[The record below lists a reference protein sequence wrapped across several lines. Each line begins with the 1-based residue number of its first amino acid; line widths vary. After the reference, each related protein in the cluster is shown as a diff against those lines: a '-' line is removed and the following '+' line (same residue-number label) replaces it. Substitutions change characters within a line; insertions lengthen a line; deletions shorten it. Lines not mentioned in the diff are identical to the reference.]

1 LAEYNGRKGGGIG
14 DIGIFSFTPSKPM
27 TTGEGGMITT
37 NNAELA
43 KKCKLIR
50 NFYDI
55 NKFQWHEFGFH
66 FRMPETMGA
75 IGLVQLAKLERA
87 VAMRMS
93 IAHRYTK
100 ELNKLGCIVTPYE
113 RTRKDINFQLY
124 TIMLIP
130 GALSIDRDKFIDEL
144 GLRGVQARLYYPC
157 LHKQNVFKGMGRYND
172 NEFPN
177 SIAFEKNALSL
188 PIYPGLKNKEVNY
201 VISSI
206 QEIVKKY
213 KT

>member
-1 LAEYNGRKGGGIG
+1 
-14 DIGIFSFTPSKPM
+14 M
-27 TTGEGGMITT
+27 
-37 NNAELA
+37 
-43 KKCKLIR
+43 
-50 NFYDI
+50 
-55 NKFQWHEFGFH
+55 
-66 FRMPETMGA
+66 
-75 IGLVQLAKLERA
+75 
-87 VAMRMS
+87 
-93 IAHRYTK
+93 
-100 ELNKLGCIVTPYE
+100 LNKSILLLYYKREDI
-113 RTRKDINFQLY
+113 RKAILEAGRN
-124 TIMLIP
+124 
-130 GALSIDRDKFIDEL
+130 RDKFIDEL

-206 QEIVKKY
+206 QVIVKKY